1 MATIALGPISRS
13 GIRRSTGRNQGI
25 QRHSTVRLTRRG
37 RVVVFA
43 AVAVSAAGF
52 MTFVGDL
59 AGASSAGGEAATGSY
74 VVSPADSLWSIA
86 QEVAPSADARET
98 VERIKDLNGMRS
110 AVVFTGQ
117 ELVVPLS

>member
-1 MATIALGPISRS
+1 MATVAVSPIS
-13 GIRRSTGRNQGI
+13 STSFRPRNVGVKTSQP
-25 QRHSTVRLTRRG
+25 HSAIRLTRRG

-43 AVAVSAAGF
+43 SAVVMAAGF

-59 AGASSAGGEAATGSY
+59 AGASNTGGEAATGSY
-74 VVSPADSLWSIA
+74 VVAPTDSLWSIA
-86 QEVAPSADARET
+86 QQVAPGADTRET

>member
-1 MATIALGPISRS
+1 MATIALNPISHGTARS
-13 GIRRSTGRNQGI
+13 RTGADRGSQRRSTI
-25 QRHSTVRLTRRG
+25 RLTRRG
-37 RVVVFA
+37 RAVVFVA
-43 AVAVSAAGF
+43 AAATAASF

-74 VVSPADSLWSIA
+74 VVAPTDSLWSIA
-86 QEVAPSADARET
+86 QEVAPGADARET

>member
-1 MATIALGPISRS
+1 MATIALSPIPRS
-13 GIRRSTGRNQGI
+13 SVRRHSGVARRS
-25 QRHSTVRLTRRG
+25 QRHSAIRLTRRG

-43 AVAVSAAGF
+43 AAAVTAAGF
-52 MTFVGDL
+52 MTFVSDL

-74 VVSPADSLWSIA
+74 VVAPTDSLWSIA
-86 QEVAPSADARET
+86 QEVAPGADARET